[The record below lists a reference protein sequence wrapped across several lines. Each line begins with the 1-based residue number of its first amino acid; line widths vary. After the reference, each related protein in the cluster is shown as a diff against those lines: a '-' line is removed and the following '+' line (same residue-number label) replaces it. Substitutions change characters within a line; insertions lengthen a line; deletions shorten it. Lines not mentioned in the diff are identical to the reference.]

1 MKKGSLGKEIIR
13 LALPATVENIFLTLV
28 GFVDTLLIA
37 QLGLVAVTAVGLAN
51 TILNVY
57 FAVYMALGVGAT
69 ALIARSIGAGDK
81 EAVAYQV
88 RQAVV
93 LSLGTGLVFGVLSLV
108 FGRQMLVLMGADAES
123 LAGAQTFF
131 YWVGGLTIFQ
141 ALMTILGTI
150 LRASG
155 DTVSPMK
162 MSLLTNGFNV
172 VLDYFLI
179 FGIGSWS
186 GLGIVGTALG
196 TVLARLLGTVLLYRK
211 VQQTDLAVELKQLFH
226 FGSPKEMVDLT
237 LPAAAERLVMRL
249 GQVVYFSLIV
259 ELGTTVYAS
268 HMIAGNIE
276 SFTYMPAYGLATAVA
291 VLIGQA
297 LGKGDILTVRRVAF
311 HSSAYGVAI
320 MSLLGVVLFV
330 GAPSFALLFTKDLEA
345 VKQVVTALRIDAFNQ
360 PGLAVSLIMAG
371 ALQGL
376 GDTKSPLYSTMIGMW
391 GLRVVGVIVL
401 GQMFGLGI
409 AGVWLSIL
417 IDLLLR
423 AIFLTWR
430 FHVKTRKLA
439 E

>member
-1 MKKGSLGKEIIR
+1 
-13 LALPATVENIFLTLV
+13 
-28 GFVDTLLIA
+28 
-37 QLGLVAVTAVGLAN
+37 
-51 TILNVY
+51 
-57 FAVYMALGVGAT
+57 
-69 ALIARSIGAGDK
+69 
-81 EAVAYQV
+81 
-88 RQAVV
+88 
-93 LSLGTGLVFGVLSLV
+93 
-108 FGRQMLVLMGADAES
+108 
-123 LAGAQTFF
+123 
-131 YWVGGLTIFQ
+131 
-141 ALMTILGTI
+141 
-150 LRASG
+150 
-155 DTVSPMK
+155 MK

-211 VQQTDLAVELKQLFH
+211 VQQTDLAVDLKQLFRL
-226 FGSPKEMVDLT
+226 GSPKEMVVLT

-259 ELGTTVYAS
+259 GLGTTVYAS

-276 SFTYMPAYGLATAVA
+276 SFTYMPAYGLATAAA
-291 VLIGQA
+291 VLSGQA

-311 HSSAYGVAI
+311 FSSAYGVAT
-320 MSLLGVVLFV
+320 MSLLGVVLFG

-345 VKQVVTALRIDAFNQ
+345 VRQVVTALRIDAFNQ

-376 GDTKSPLYSTMIGMW
+376 GDTKLPLYSTVIGMW
-391 GLRVVGVIVL
+391 GLRVLGVVVL

-423 AIFLTWR
+423 VIFLTWR
-430 FHVKTRKLA
+430 FIVQTRKLA
-439 E
+439 D

>member
-1 MKKGSLGKEIIR
+1 MKQESLGKRIIK
-13 LALPATVENIFLTLV
+13 LALPATVENIFQTLV

-57 FAVYMALGVGAT
+57 LAVYIALGVAAT
-69 ALIARSIGAGDK
+69 ALVSRSIGAGNK

-88 RQAVV
+88 RQAAV
-93 LSLGTGLVFGVLSLV
+93 LATVFGLVFGLLSLV

-123 LAGAQTFF
+123 LAGAQVFF

-141 ALMTILGTI
+141 SLMTILGTI

-155 DTVSPMK
+155 DTASPMK

-196 TVLARLLGTVLLYRK
+196 TILARLLGTVLLYRK
-211 VQQTDLAVELKQLFH
+211 VQQTDVAVDLKQLFRL
-226 FGSPKEMVDLT
+226 GSPKEMVVLT

-259 ELGTTVYAS
+259 GLGTTVYAS

-297 LGKGDILTVRRVAF
+297 LGKGYILTVRRVAF
-311 HSSAYGVAI
+311 FSSAYGVAT
-320 MSLLGVVLFV
+320 MSLLGTILFF

-345 VKQVVTALRIDAFNQ
+345 VRQVVTALRIDAFNQ

-376 GDTKSPLYSTMIGMW
+376 GDTKSPLYSTVIGIW
-391 GLRVVGVIVL
+391 GLRVLGVVVL

-409 AGVWLSIL
+409 AGIWLSIL

-423 AIFLTWR
+423 ATFLTWR
-430 FHVKTRKLA
+430 FTVKTRKLA

>member
-1 MKKGSLGKEIIR
+1 
-13 LALPATVENIFLTLV
+13 
-28 GFVDTLLIA
+28 
-37 QLGLVAVTAVGLAN
+37 
-51 TILNVY
+51 
-57 FAVYMALGVGAT
+57 
-69 ALIARSIGAGDK
+69 
-81 EAVAYQV
+81 
-88 RQAVV
+88 
-93 LSLGTGLVFGVLSLV
+93 
-108 FGRQMLVLMGADAES
+108 
-123 LAGAQTFF
+123 
-131 YWVGGLTIFQ
+131 
-141 ALMTILGTI
+141 
-150 LRASG
+150 
-155 DTVSPMK
+155 PMK

-196 TVLARLLGTVLLYRK
+196 TVFARLLGTVLLYRK
-211 VQQTDLAVELKQLFH
+211 VQQTDLAVDLKQLFH

-237 LPAAAERLVMRL
+237 LPAALERLVMRL

-259 ELGTTVYAS
+259 GLGTTVYAS

-276 SFTYMPAYGLATAVA
+276 SFTYMPAYGLATAAA

-311 HSSAYGVAI
+311 ISSAYGVAI
-320 MSLLGVVLFV
+320 MSLLGTILFF

-345 VKQVVTALRIDAFNQ
+345 VRQVVIALRIDAFNQ
-360 PGLAVSLIMAG
+360 LGLAVSLIMAG

-376 GDTKSPLYSTMIGMW
+376 GDTKSPLYSTAAGMW
-391 GLRVVGVIVL
+391 GLRVSGVVVL

-430 FHVKTRKLA
+430 FTVKTRKLA

>member
-1 MKKGSLGKEIIR
+1 
-13 LALPATVENIFLTLV
+13 
-28 GFVDTLLIA
+28 
-37 QLGLVAVTAVGLAN
+37 
-51 TILNVY
+51 NVY
-57 FAVYMALGVGAT
+57 LAVYIALGVGAT
-69 ALIARSIGAGDK
+69 ALLARSIGAGDK

-93 LSLGTGLVFGVLSLV
+93 LSLGTGLIFGVLSLV

-123 LAGAQTFF
+123 LAGAQAFF

-162 MSLLTNGFNV
+162 MSLLTNSFNV

-196 TVLARLLGTVLLYRK
+196 TVFARLLGTVLLYRK
-211 VQQTDLAVELKQLFH
+211 VQQTDLAVDLKQLFH
-226 FGSPKEMVDLT
+226 LGSPKEMVILT

-249 GQVVYFSLIV
+249 GQVIYFSLIV
-259 ELGTTVYAS
+259 GLGTTVYAS

-276 SFTYMPAYGLATAVA
+276 SFTYMPAYGLATAAA

-297 LGKGDILTVRRVAF
+297 LGKGDILTVRQVAF
-311 HSSAYGVAI
+311 LSSAYGVTI
-320 MSLLGVVLFV
+320 MSLLGTILFF

-345 VKQVVTALRIDAFNQ
+345 VRQVVIALRIDAFNQ

-376 GDTKSPLYSTMIGMW
+376 GDTKSPLYSTAVGMW
-391 GLRVVGVIVL
+391 GLRVLGVVVL
-401 GQMFGLGI
+401 GQLLGLGI

-430 FHVKTRKLA
+430 FIVQTRKLA
-439 E
+439 D

>member
-1 MKKGSLGKEIIR
+1 MKQESLGKEIIR
-13 LALPATVENIFLTLV
+13 LALPATVENIFQTLV

-57 FAVYMALGVGAT
+57 LAVYIALGVGAS
-69 ALIARSIGAGDK
+69 ALVSRSIGAGIK

-93 LSLGTGLVFGVLSLV
+93 LSLGTGLIFGLFSLV
-108 FGRQMLVLMGADAES
+108 FGQQLLVLMGADAES
-123 LAGAQTFF
+123 LAGAQAFF

-196 TVLARLLGTVLLYRK
+196 TILARLLGTVLLYRK
-211 VQQTDLAVELKQLFH
+211 VQQTDVAVDLKQLFRL
-226 FGSPKEMVDLT
+226 GSPKEMVVLT

-259 ELGTTVYAS
+259 GLGTTVYAS

-276 SFTYMPAYGLATAVA
+276 SFTYMPAYGLATAAA

-311 HSSAYGVAI
+311 LSSAYGVAI
-320 MSLLGVVLFV
+320 MFLLGIILFF

-345 VKQVVTALRIDAFNQ
+345 VRQVVTALRIDAFNQ

-430 FHVKTRKLA
+430 FTVKTRKLA

>member
-1 MKKGSLGKEIIR
+1 MKQESLGKRIIK
-13 LALPATVENIFLTLV
+13 LALPATVENIFQTLV

-57 FAVYMALGVGAT
+57 LAVYIALGVAAT
-69 ALIARSIGAGDK
+69 ALVSRSIGAGNK

-88 RQAVV
+88 RQALV
-93 LSLGTGLVFGVLSLV
+93 LSLVTGLIFGLFSLV
-108 FGRQMLVLMGADAES
+108 FGRQLLVLMGADSES
-123 LAGAQTFF
+123 LAGAQVFF

-141 ALMTILGTI
+141 SLMTILGTI
-150 LRASG
+150 LRAAG
-155 DTVSPMK
+155 DTVTPMK
-162 MSLLTNGFNV
+162 ISLLTNLFNV
-172 VLDYFLI
+172 VLDYILI

-196 TVLARLLGTVLLYRK
+196 TVLARLLGTVLLYLK
-211 VQQTDLAVELKQLFH
+211 VQQTDLAVDFKHLFH
-226 FGSPKEMVDLT
+226 LGSPKEMVTLT
-237 LPAAAERLVMRL
+237 IPAALERLVMRL

-259 ELGTTVYAS
+259 GLGTTVYAS

-276 SFTYMPAYGLATAVA
+276 SFTYMPAYGLATAAA

-297 LGKGDILTVRRVAF
+297 LGKGDVLTIRRVAF
-311 HSSAYGVAI
+311 LSSAYGVAI
-320 MSLLGVVLFV
+320 MSLLGIVLFF
-330 GAPSFALLFTKDLEA
+330 GAPSFALLFTKAPEA
-345 VKQVVTALRIDAFNQ
+345 VSQVVIALRIDAFNQ

-376 GDTKSPLYSTMIGMW
+376 GDTKSPLYSTVIGMW
-391 GLRVVGVIVL
+391 GLRVLGVIVL
-401 GQMFGLGI
+401 GQMFGFGI

>member
-1 MKKGSLGKEIIR
+1 MKEKSIGAEIIR
-13 LALPATVENIFLTLV
+13 LALPATVENIFQTLV

-37 QLGLVAVTAVGLAN
+37 QLGLVAVTAVSLAN

-57 FAVYMALGVGAT
+57 LAVYVALGVGAT
-69 ALIARSIGAGDK
+69 ALIARSIGAEDK
-81 EAVAYQV
+81 EMVTYQV

-93 LSLGTGLVFGVLSLV
+93 LSLGTGLVFGFLSLV
-108 FGRQMLVLMGADAES
+108 FGKQMLVLMGADAET
-123 LAGAQTFF
+123 LAGSQVFF
-131 YWVGGLTIFQ
+131 YWVGSLTIFQ
-141 ALMTILGTI
+141 SLTTIFGTF

-162 MSLLTNGFNV
+162 ISLLTNVFNV
-172 VLDYFLI
+172 SLDYLLI
-179 FGIGSWS
+179 FGIGPWS

-211 VQQTDLAVELKQLFH
+211 VQKTDLAFAPSQLFH
-226 FGSPKEMVDLT
+226 IGKPKEMIELT
-237 LPAAAERLVMRL
+237 LPAATERLVMRL

-259 ELGTTVYAS
+259 GLGTTVYAS

-276 SFTYMPAYGLATAVA
+276 SFTYMPAYGLATAAA

-297 LGKGDILTVRRVAF
+297 LGKGDITRIRRVAF
-311 HSSAYGVAI
+311 LSSAYGIAI
-320 MSLLGVVLFV
+320 MSLLGIVLFV
-330 GAPSFALLFTKDLEA
+330 GAPSFASLFTKDIKA
-345 VKQVVTALRIDAFNQ
+345 IYQVVIALKIDAFNQ

-376 GDTKSPLYSTMIGMW
+376 GDTKSPLYSTVVGMW
-391 GLRVVGVIVL
+391 GLRVLGVIVL
-401 GQMFGLGI
+401 GQVLGLGI

-423 AIFLTWR
+423 AIFLSWI
-430 FHVKTRKLA
+430 FVVKTRKLA
-439 E
+439 N

>member
-1 MKKGSLGKEIIR
+1 MKQESLGKEIIR
-13 LALPATVENIFLTLV
+13 LALPATVENIFQTLV

-57 FAVYMALGVGAT
+57 LAVYIALGVGAS
-69 ALIARSIGAGDK
+69 ALVSRSIGAGIK

-93 LSLGTGLVFGVLSLV
+93 LSLGTGLIFGLFSLV
-108 FGRQMLVLMGADAES
+108 FGQQLLVLMGADAES
-123 LAGAQTFF
+123 LAGAQAFF

-141 ALMTILGTI
+141 SLMTILGTI

-155 DTVSPMK
+155 DTVFPMK

-196 TVLARLLGTVLLYRK
+196 TVFARLLGTVLLYRK
-211 VQQTDLAVELKQLFH
+211 VQQTDLAVDLKQLFH

-237 LPAAAERLVMRL
+237 LPAALERLVMRL

-259 ELGTTVYAS
+259 GLGTTVYAS

-311 HSSAYGVAI
+311 LSSAYGVAT
-320 MSLLGVVLFV
+320 MSLLGIVLFF

-345 VKQVVTALRIDAFNQ
+345 VRQVVTALRIDAFNQ

-391 GLRVVGVIVL
+391 GLRVLGVVVL
-401 GQMFGLGI
+401 GQVLGLGI

-423 AIFLTWR
+423 ATFLTWR
-430 FHVKTRKLA
+430 FTVKTRKLA

>member
-1 MKKGSLGKEIIR
+1 MKQESLGKRIIQ
-13 LALPATVENIFLTLV
+13 LALPATVENIFQSLV

-57 FAVYMALGVGAT
+57 LAVYIALGVATT
-69 ALIARSIGAGDK
+69 ALLSCSIGAGDK
-81 EAVAYQV
+81 EAVSYQV
-88 RQAVV
+88 RQAAV
-93 LSLGTGLVFGVLSLV
+93 LAIVFGLVFGLLSLV
-108 FGRQMLVLMGADAES
+108 FGRQLLVLMGADSES
-123 LAGAQTFF
+123 LAGAQVFF

-141 ALMTILGTI
+141 SLMTILGTI

-155 DTVSPMK
+155 DTVTPMK
-162 MSLLTNGFNV
+162 MSLLTNLFNV
-172 VLDYFLI
+172 VLDYILI

-211 VQQTDLAVELKQLFH
+211 VQQSDLAVDTKQLFRL
-226 FGSPKEMVDLT
+226 GSPKELIT
-237 LPAAAERLVMRL
+237 LIIPAVLERLVMRL

-259 ELGTTVYAS
+259 GLGTTVYAS
-268 HMIAGNIE
+268 HMIAGNID
-276 SFTYMPAYGLATAVA
+276 SFTYMPAYGLATAAA

-297 LGKGDILTVRRVAF
+297 LGKGDTLTIRRVAF
-311 HSSAYGVAI
+311 LSSAYGVAV
-320 MSLLGVVLFV
+320 MSLLGILLFF
-330 GAPSFALLFTKDLEA
+330 GAPSFALLFTKDPEA
-345 VKQVVTALRIDAFNQ
+345 VRQVVIALQIDAFNQ
-360 PGLAVSLIMAG
+360 PGLAVSLVIAG

-376 GDTKSPLYSTMIGMW
+376 GDTKSPLYSTAVGMW
-391 GLRVVGVIVL
+391 GLRVLGVVVL
-401 GQMFGLGI
+401 GQILGLGI

-430 FHVKTRKLA
+430 FAVKTRKLVD
-439 E
+439 

>member
-1 MKKGSLGKEIIR
+1 MKQESLGKGIIR
-13 LALPATVENIFLTLV
+13 LALPATVENIFQTLV

-57 FAVYMALGVGAT
+57 LAVYIALGVGAS
-69 ALIARSIGAGDK
+69 ALVSRSIGAGIK

-93 LSLGTGLVFGVLSLV
+93 LSLGTGLIFGLFSLV
-108 FGRQMLVLMGADAES
+108 FGQQLLVLMGADVES
-123 LAGAQTFF
+123 LAGAQAFF

-155 DTVSPMK
+155 DTVFPMK
-162 MSLLTNGFNV
+162 MSLLANGFNV

-196 TVLARLLGTVLLYRK
+196 TVFARLLGTVLLYRK
-211 VQQTDLAVELKQLFH
+211 VQQTDLAVDLKQLFH
-226 FGSPKEMVDLT
+226 LGSPKEMVDLT
-237 LPAAAERLVMRL
+237 LPAAAERLVMQL

-259 ELGTTVYAS
+259 GLGTTVYAS

-276 SFTYMPAYGLATAVA
+276 SFTYMPAYGLATAAA

-311 HSSAYGVAI
+311 LSFAYGVAI
-320 MSLLGVVLFV
+320 MSLLGIILFF
-330 GAPSFALLFTKDLEA
+330 GAPSFALPFTKDLEA
-345 VKQVVTALRIDAFNQ
+345 VRQVVTALRVDAFNQ

-409 AGVWLSIL
+409 AGVWLVIL

-430 FHVKTRKLA
+430 FTVKTRKLA

>member
-1 MKKGSLGKEIIR
+1 MKENSLRKEIIR
-13 LALPATVENIFLTLV
+13 LALPATVENIFQTLV

-57 FAVYMALGVGAT
+57 LAVYMALGVGAT

-81 EAVAYQV
+81 EVVAYQV

-93 LSLGTGLVFGVLSLV
+93 LSLGTGLAFGVLSLV

-123 LAGAQTFF
+123 LVWAQAFF

-141 ALMTILGTI
+141 SLMTILGTI

-162 MSLLTNGFNV
+162 ISLLTNGFNV

-196 TVLARLLGTVLLYRK
+196 TVLARLLGTALLYRK
-211 VQQTDLAVELKQLFH
+211 VQRTELAVDLRQLFRL
-226 FGSPKEMVDLT
+226 GSPKELIDLT
-237 LPAAAERLVMRL
+237 IPAALERLVMRL

-259 ELGTTVYAS
+259 VLDTTVYAS

-276 SFTYMPAYGLATAVA
+276 SFTYVPAYGLATAAA

-297 LGKGDILTVRRVAF
+297 LGKEDILTVRRVAF
-311 HSSAYGVAI
+311 LSSAYGVAI
-320 MSLLGVVLFV
+320 MSLLGTILFF

-430 FHVKTRKLA
+430 FQVKTRKLA

>member
-1 MKKGSLGKEIIR
+1 MKQESLGKEIIR
-13 LALPATVENIFLTLV
+13 LALPATVENIFQTLV

-57 FAVYMALGVGAT
+57 LAVYIALGVGAT
-69 ALIARSIGAGDK
+69 ALISRSIGAGDK

-93 LSLGTGLVFGVLSLV
+93 LSLGIGLIFGVLSLV
-108 FGRQMLVLMGADAES
+108 FGRQMLILMGADAES
-123 LAGAQTFF
+123 LAGAQVFF

-150 LRASG
+150 LRAAG
-155 DTVSPMK
+155 DTVTPMK

-196 TVLARLLGTVLLYRK
+196 TILARLLGTVLLYRK
-211 VQQTDLAVELKQLFH
+211 VQQTDVAVDLKQLFH
-226 FGSPKEMVDLT
+226 FGSPKEMAVLT

-259 ELGTTVYAS
+259 GLGTTVYAS

-276 SFTYMPAYGLATAVA
+276 SFTYMPAYGLATAAA

-311 HSSAYGVAI
+311 FSSAYGVAT
-320 MSLLGVVLFV
+320 MSLLGTILFF

-345 VKQVVTALRIDAFNQ
+345 VRQVVIALRIDAFNQ
-360 PGLAVSLIMAG
+360 PGLAVSLVMAG

-376 GDTKSPLYSTMIGMW
+376 GDTRSPLYSTAVGMW
-391 GLRVVGVIVL
+391 GLRVLGVVVL

-409 AGVWLSIL
+409 AGVWLVIL

-430 FHVKTRKLA
+430 FTVKTRKLA

>member
-1 MKKGSLGKEIIR
+1 
-13 LALPATVENIFLTLV
+13 
-28 GFVDTLLIA
+28 
-37 QLGLVAVTAVGLAN
+37 
-51 TILNVY
+51 
-57 FAVYMALGVGAT
+57 
-69 ALIARSIGAGDK
+69 
-81 EAVAYQV
+81 
-88 RQAVV
+88 
-93 LSLGTGLVFGVLSLV
+93 
-108 FGRQMLVLMGADAES
+108 
-123 LAGAQTFF
+123 
-131 YWVGGLTIFQ
+131 
-141 ALMTILGTI
+141 
-150 LRASG
+150 
-155 DTVSPMK
+155 MK

-196 TVLARLLGTVLLYRK
+196 TVFARLLGTVLLYRK
-211 VQQTDLAVELKQLFH
+211 VQQTDLAVDLKQLFH

-237 LPAAAERLVMRL
+237 LPAALERLVMRL

-259 ELGTTVYAS
+259 GLGTTVYAS

-276 SFTYMPAYGLATAVA
+276 SFTYMPAYGLATAAA

-311 HSSAYGVAI
+311 ISSAYGVAI
-320 MSLLGVVLFV
+320 MSLLGTILFF

-345 VKQVVTALRIDAFNQ
+345 VVIALRIDAFNQ

-376 GDTKSPLYSTMIGMW
+376 GDTKSPLYSTAAGMW
-391 GLRVVGVIVL
+391 GLRVSGVVVL

-430 FHVKTRKLA
+430 FTVKTRKLA

>member
-1 MKKGSLGKEIIR
+1 MKQESLGKEIIR
-13 LALPATVENIFLTLV
+13 LAFPATVENVFQTLV

-57 FAVYMALGVGAT
+57 LAVYMALGVGAT

-88 RQAVV
+88 RQALV
-93 LSLGTGLVFGVLSLV
+93 LSVGVGLLLGLLSLV

-123 LAGAQTFF
+123 LAGAQAFF

-162 MSLLTNGFNV
+162 ISLLTNGFNV

-211 VQQTDLAVELKQLFH
+211 VQQTDLAVDFKQLFH

-259 ELGTTVYAS
+259 GLGTTVYAS

-276 SFTYMPAYGLATAVA
+276 SFTYMPAYGLATAAA

-311 HSSAYGVAI
+311 LSSAYGVAI

-345 VKQVVTALRIDAFNQ
+345 VRQVVTALRIDAFNQ

-391 GLRVVGVIVL
+391 GLRVLGVIVL

-430 FHVKTRKLA
+430 FTVKTRKLA